1 LENYAKQSSL
11 WQKVAF
17 FDDFKN
23 CFSITI
29 SGNKIDILLKICD
42 DKKISKVA
50 KSGKFL
56 I

>member
-1 LENYAKQSSL
+1 L
-11 WQKVAF
+11 WQKVAV

-23 CFSITI
+23 YFSITI
-29 SGNKIDILLKICD
+29 SGNKIDILMKICD

-50 KSGKFL
+50 KSGKLL